1 MGEQAQTLVARA
13 SGAFAAYQSG
23 DRFAFDTLVEVVTPL
38 MWRTTRGAGL
48 DPTTCEDVIQGVWLS
63 LLRSADAVRD
73 PQTIVKWVLTTTRR
87 EAWRISRRTRSDQQQ
102 SVAVFGVDSEE
113 LMDLPAA
120 REPGPE
126 EQVIEDDRQRMLW
139 GHVQELPERC
149 RQLLGVIAYADKP
162 DYAALAEAL
171 GMPVGSIGPT
181 RGRCLAKLR
190 DALARDAA
198 WTGQHPMPHTPHQR
212 PTREGHPS

>member
-1 MGEQAQTLVARA
+1 MSEPQDRSQDQSHNRAQTLVVRA
-13 SGAFAAYQSG
+13 SAAFTAYQAG

-48 DPTTCEDVIQGVWLS
+48 DPTTSEDVIQGVWLS
-63 LLRSADAVRD
+63 LLRSADSVRD
-73 PQTIVKWVLTTTRR
+73 PQTIVKWVLTSTRR
-87 EAWRISRRTRSDQQQ
+87 EAWRISRRTRTDEQRSG
-102 SVAVFGVDSEE
+102 AVFGIDDEE

-120 REPGPE
+120 REFGPE
-126 EQVIEDDRQRMLW
+126 EQVIQDDRHRVLW
-139 GHVQELPERC
+139 SHVKDLPERC

-190 DALARDAA
+190 DALNHDTA
-198 WTGQHPMPHTPHQR
+198 WAGNQQ
-212 PTREGHPS
+212 EGHFS

>member
-1 MGEQAQTLVARA
+1 MSQQPDARTLVARA
-13 SGAFAAYQSG
+13 TAAFAAYQDG

-48 DPTTCEDVIQGVWLS
+48 DPTSSEDVIQGVWLA
-63 LLRSADAVRD
+63 LLRTSDSVRD
-73 PQTIVKWVLTTTRR
+73 PQTIVKWVLTATRR
-87 EAWRISRRTRSDQQQ
+87 EAWRISKRTRTDQQR
-102 SVAVFGVDSEE
+102 SGAVFGVDSEE

-120 REPGPE
+120 REAGPE
-126 EQVIEDDRQRMLW
+126 ERVIEDDRHRVLW
-139 GHVQELPERC
+139 GHVQALPERC

-162 DYAALAEAL
+162 DYASLAEAL

-190 DALARDAA
+190 DALTRDTA
-198 WTGQHPMPHTPHQR
+198 WAEPQQDTVHSKGPL
-212 PTREGHPS
+212 S